1 MRLLWIK
8 LTGSGARFLAGIEVR
23 LRLSGDCVSGLVALR
38 RLRKFIPAPLYSF
51 CIRTTLNHR
60 LQAFVVL
67 PFLAS
72 GAWLSAIIYYRKYSC
87 LCYIL
92 LGQRPIFL
100 LKKFHHLVTT

>member
-8 LTGSGARFLAGIEVR
+8 LTGSGVRFLAVTDLGLNR
-23 LRLSGDCVSGLVALR
+23 SGDCFSNLVALQ

-51 CIRTTLNHR
+51 CIRTTLNHC